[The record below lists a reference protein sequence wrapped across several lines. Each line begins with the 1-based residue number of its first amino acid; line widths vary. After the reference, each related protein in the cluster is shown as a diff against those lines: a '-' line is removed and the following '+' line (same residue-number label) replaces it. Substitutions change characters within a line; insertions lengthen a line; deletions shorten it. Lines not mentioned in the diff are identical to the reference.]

1 MSEAEYLKAV
11 ETLNIWA
18 KAYYTQDNP
27 LATDIEYDVLYKKVE
42 TFENEF
48 PDLKVSYSPTNRVGD
63 AVSEGFEKINHK
75 AKMWSMEDIF
85 DDNELL
91 AWLERGEKAGLE
103 FFVEPKFDGASLNL
117 TYENGVLISAG
128 TRGNGETGEN
138 VTQNAKVIN
147 SIPLQIDYK
156 EKIEIRGE
164 VVIAKSDF
172 DALND
177 ERANSGENLFAN
189 PRNAAAGS
197 LRQLD
202 SAVVKSR
209 HLKFFPWGVGE
220 NSLNFKKHS
229 EIMEFVRN
237 LGFLKDDFVRVC
249 ASLADL
255 RKAYVDL
262 HEMRERKDILMDG
275 MVIRI
280 NELTKCENM
289 GYTIKFP
296 RFMVAYKFPPVEKAT
311 KLIDINLQVGRT
323 GVITPVGVL
332 EPVNIDGA
340 TVRNATLHN
349 FDEIARLGLMKGDIV
364 SIIRSGDVI
373 PKITGVF
380 GARRNGS
387 ETPIKR
393 PEFCPV
399 CGSRLL
405 VEDIFIRCQNLT
417 CKARIVNSLIY
428 FCSKKCMNID
438 GLGEAIINTLFEKGK
453 IVNISDI
460 YTLKADDLEGLEG
473 FKDKKIANLLAS
485 IENSR
490 ISPLYRFITALG
502 IEHIGEV
509 AARKI
514 AEIFGENWLN
524 ASFDEILK
532 IDGFGEAMAKSFVGF
547 CEINREKIENLL
559 SFLHLSAQKTEISQN
574 VFTKKTVVITGTL
587 SISRDEMKEKLIKM
601 GANVTNSVSKKTDF
615 VLFGK
620 DAGSKLEK
628 AKTLG
633 VKAISEDEFKEM
645 L

>member
-628 AKTLG
+628 AKALG
-633 VKAISEDEFKEM
+633 VKMISEDEFKEM

>member
-147 SIPLQIDYK
+147 SIPLQINYK

-628 AKTLG
+628 AKMLG
-633 VKAISEDEFKEM
+633 VKMISEDEFKEM

>member
-117 TYENGVLISAG
+117 TYENGILISAG

-405 VEDIFIRCQNLT
+405 VEEIFIRCQNLT
-417 CKARIVNSLIY
+417 CKARIINSLIY

-559 SFLHLSAQKTEISQN
+559 SFLHLSARKTEISQN
-574 VFTKKTVVITGTL
+574 IFTKKTVVITGTL

>member
-380 GARRNGS
+380 GTRRNGS

-559 SFLHLSAQKTEISQN
+559 SFLHLSARKTEISQN
-574 VFTKKTVVITGTL
+574 IFTKKTVVITGTL

>member
-574 VFTKKTVVITGTL
+574 IFTKKTVVITGTL

>member
-237 LGFLKDDFVRVC
+237 LSFLKDDFVRVC

-559 SFLHLSAQKTEISQN
+559 SFLHLSARKTEISQN

-628 AKTLG
+628 AKMLG

>member
-249 ASLADL
+249 ASLTDL

-574 VFTKKTVVITGTL
+574 IFTKKTVVITGTL

>member
-1 MSEAEYLKAV
+1 MSETEYLKAV

-117 TYENGVLISAG
+117 TYENGILISAG

-628 AKTLG
+628 AKALG
-633 VKAISEDEFKEM
+633 VKMISEDEFKEM

>member
-1 MSEAEYLKAV
+1 M
-11 ETLNIWA
+11 
-18 KAYYTQDNP
+18 
-27 LATDIEYDVLYKKVE
+27 LYKKVE

-91 AWLERGEKAGLE
+91 AWLERGEKAGFE

-332 EPVNIDGA
+332 EPVNIDA
-340 TVRNATLHN
+340 YCKFA
-349 FDEIARLGLMKGDIV
+349 
-364 SIIRSGDVI
+364 
-373 PKITGVF
+373 
-380 GARRNGS
+380 
-387 ETPIKR
+387 
-393 PEFCPV
+393 
-399 CGSRLL
+399 
-405 VEDIFIRCQNLT
+405 DIF
-417 CKARIVNSLIY
+417 
-428 FCSKKCMNID
+428 
-438 GLGEAIINTLFEKGK
+438 
-453 IVNISDI
+453 
-460 YTLKADDLEGLEG
+460 
-473 FKDKKIANLLAS
+473 LL
-485 IENSR
+485 
-490 ISPLYRFITALG
+490 
-502 IEHIGEV
+502 
-509 AARKI
+509 
-514 AEIFGENWLN
+514 
-524 ASFDEILK
+524 
-532 IDGFGEAMAKSFVGF
+532 
-547 CEINREKIENLL
+547 
-559 SFLHLSAQKTEISQN
+559 
-574 VFTKKTVVITGTL
+574 
-587 SISRDEMKEKLIKM
+587 
-601 GANVTNSVSKKTDF
+601 
-615 VLFGK
+615 
-620 DAGSKLEK
+620 
-628 AKTLG
+628 
-633 VKAISEDEFKEM
+633 
-645 L
+645 

>member
-91 AWLERGEKAGLE
+91 AWLERGEKAGFE

-405 VEDIFIRCQNLT
+405 VEEIFIRCQNLT
-417 CKARIVNSLIY
+417 CKARIINSLIY

-628 AKTLG
+628 AKMLG
-633 VKAISEDEFKEM
+633 VKTISEDEFKEM

>member
-117 TYENGVLISAG
+117 TYENGILISAG

-453 IVNISDI
+453 IINISDI

-524 ASFDEILK
+524 ASFDKILK

-628 AKTLG
+628 AKMLG
-633 VKAISEDEFKEM
+633 VKTISEDEFKEM

>member
-197 LRQLD
+197 LHQLD

-628 AKTLG
+628 AKALG
-633 VKAISEDEFKEM
+633 VKMISEDEFKEM

>member
-48 PDLKVSYSPTNRVGD
+48 PDLKVPYSPTNRVGD

-628 AKTLG
+628 AKALG
-633 VKAISEDEFKEM
+633 VKMISEDEFKEM

>member
-27 LATDIEYDVLYKKVE
+27 LAMDIEYDVLYKKVE

-574 VFTKKTVVITGTL
+574 IFTKKTVVITGTL

>member
-490 ISPLYRFITALG
+490 ISPLYRFIAALG

-628 AKTLG
+628 AKALG
-633 VKAISEDEFKEM
+633 VKMISEDEFKEM

>member
-559 SFLHLSAQKTEISQN
+559 SFLHLSARKTEISQN
-574 VFTKKTVVITGTL
+574 IFTKKTVVITGTL

>member
-91 AWLERGEKAGLE
+91 AWLERGEKAGFE

>member
-559 SFLHLSAQKTEISQN
+559 SFLHLSARKTEISQN

-628 AKTLG
+628 AKMLG

>member
-117 TYENGVLISAG
+117 TYENGILISAG

-209 HLKFFPWGVGE
+209 HLKFFPWDVGE

-628 AKTLG
+628 AKMLG
-633 VKAISEDEFKEM
+633 VKMISEDEFKEM

>member
-91 AWLERGEKAGLE
+91 AWLERGEKAGFE

-428 FCSKKCMNID
+428 FCSKK
-438 GLGEAIINTLFEKGK
+438 
-453 IVNISDI
+453 
-460 YTLKADDLEGLEG
+460 
-473 FKDKKIANLLAS
+473 
-485 IENSR
+485 
-490 ISPLYRFITALG
+490 
-502 IEHIGEV
+502 
-509 AARKI
+509 
-514 AEIFGENWLN
+514 
-524 ASFDEILK
+524 
-532 IDGFGEAMAKSFVGF
+532 
-547 CEINREKIENLL
+547 
-559 SFLHLSAQKTEISQN
+559 
-574 VFTKKTVVITGTL
+574 
-587 SISRDEMKEKLIKM
+587 
-601 GANVTNSVSKKTDF
+601 
-615 VLFGK
+615 
-620 DAGSKLEK
+620 
-628 AKTLG
+628 
-633 VKAISEDEFKEM
+633 
-645 L
+645 

>member
-147 SIPLQIDYK
+147 SIPLQINYK

-453 IVNISDI
+453 IINISDI

-524 ASFDEILK
+524 ASFDKILK

-628 AKTLG
+628 AKMLG
-633 VKAISEDEFKEM
+633 VKTISEDEFKEM

>member
-249 ASLADL
+249 ASLTDL

-349 FDEIARLGLMKGDIV
+349 FDEIARLGLMKGDTV

-399 CGSRLL
+399 CGSKLL

-574 VFTKKTVVITGTL
+574 IFTKKTVVITGTL

>member
-147 SIPLQIDYK
+147 SIPLQINYK

-197 LRQLD
+197 LRQFD

-628 AKTLG
+628 AKALG
-633 VKAISEDEFKEM
+633 VKMISEDEFKEM

>member
-405 VEDIFIRCQNLT
+405 VEDIFIRCQNLA

>member
-11 ETLNIWA
+11 EMLNIWA

-249 ASLADL
+249 ISLADL

-574 VFTKKTVVITGTL
+574 IFTKKTVVITGTL